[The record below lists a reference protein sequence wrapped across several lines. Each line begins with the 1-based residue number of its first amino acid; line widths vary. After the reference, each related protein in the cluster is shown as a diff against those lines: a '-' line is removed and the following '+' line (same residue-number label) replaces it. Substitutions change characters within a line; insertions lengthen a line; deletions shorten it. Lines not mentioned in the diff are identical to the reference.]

1 MSDRRPPGTSAR
13 GDAEIVIAP
22 DGRVMIFD
30 LDAELLPLAEA
41 LTPDDPRLRAARAAL
56 DAGHKSSS
64 D

>member
-1 MSDRRPPGTSAR
+1 MSNRRPPDSSAR

-30 LDAELLPLAEA
+30 LDAGLLPLAEA
-41 LTPDDPRLRAARAAL
+41 VTPGDPRLRTARAAL
-56 DAGHKSSS
+56 DASRKRSS